1 MNKSYTVDS
10 TCNDM
15 RIDRWTRLKIGKIP
29 QGLIEKYLRSGKIK
43 INKKKIKSSTKVKTN
58 DIVNFFNLDFKE
70 TIVQKKIKF
79 KPSKEIIKSNEDQII
94 DNNENFVVLNK
105 SSGISVQGGTK
116 SKKNLVDI
124 FAKSEIF
131 QGTKPYSVHRL
142 DKDTSGVFI
151 MAKTRE
157 SAQLLTSLFRLRKVH
172 KTYLAICHGE
182 LNIDAG
188 EWNDDLIRYDG
199 DKKII
204 EKAAEAARA
213 RIAAKKARELVRK
226 KSGLGSTTLPGKLAD
241 CSNKDPLQCELFL
254 VEGDSAGGTAK
265 QGRDRRTQAILPL
278 RGKVINSEKARE
290 DKLLAN
296 NEIQSIIT
304 ALGCGFGEDEDDP
317 SSFNPEKLRYHK
329 IVIMTDADVDGSHIR
344 TLLLT
349 FFWRKMKSLVQG
361 GFLYMAMPPLYKMK
375 QGKKERYAYTDEER
389 DQVLQRMESENKA
402 KIDIQRYK
410 GLGEM
415 NAEQRWDTT
424 MNAETR
430 TLMQVTVDHIMEEET
445 NIRFRELMG
454 TEVEHRR
461 SFITE
466 RAKFATNIDI

>member
-1 MNKSYTVDS
+1 MKKSYTVDS

-15 RIDRWTRLKIGKIP
+15 RIDRWTRLKIGNIP

-79 KPSKEIIKSNEDQII
+79 EPSKEIIKSNEDQII

-182 LNIDAG
+182 LNTDAG

-204 EKAAEAARA
+204 EKAKTIFKVLDKNSEASLV
-213 RIAAKKARELVRK
+213 ELKPITGRK
-226 KSGLGSTTLPGKLAD
+226 HQLRKQLYALGQPIFGDIKYKLSNSSRGLNKNLMLHSYQIKFIIDDVKHTYTALLPDYFRKLLKTKRLRFSGLK
-241 CSNKDPLQCELFL
+241 
-254 VEGDSAGGTAK
+254 
-265 QGRDRRTQAILPL
+265 
-278 RGKVINSEKARE
+278 
-290 DKLLAN
+290 
-296 NEIQSIIT
+296 
-304 ALGCGFGEDEDDP
+304 
-317 SSFNPEKLRYHK
+317 
-329 IVIMTDADVDGSHIR
+329 
-344 TLLLT
+344 
-349 FFWRKMKSLVQG
+349 
-361 GFLYMAMPPLYKMK
+361 
-375 QGKKERYAYTDEER
+375 
-389 DQVLQRMESENKA
+389 
-402 KIDIQRYK
+402 
-410 GLGEM
+410 
-415 NAEQRWDTT
+415 
-424 MNAETR
+424 
-430 TLMQVTVDHIMEEET
+430 
-445 NIRFRELMG
+445 
-454 TEVEHRR
+454 
-461 SFITE
+461 
-466 RAKFATNIDI
+466 

>member
-1 MNKSYTVDS
+1 MKKSYTVDS

-58 DIVNFFNLDFKE
+58 DIVSFFNLDFKE

-79 KPSKEIIKSNEDQII
+79 EPTKEIIKSNEDQII
-94 DNNENFVVLNK
+94 DNNKNFVVLNK

-182 LNIDAG
+182 LNADAG

-204 EKAAEAARA
+204 EKAKTIFKVLDKNSEASLV
-213 RIAAKKARELVRK
+213 ELKPITGRK
-226 KSGLGSTTLPGKLAD
+226 HQLRKQLYALGQPIFGDIKYKLSNSSRGLNKNLMLHSYQIKFIIDDIKHTYTALLPDYFRKLLKTKRLRFSGLK
-241 CSNKDPLQCELFL
+241 
-254 VEGDSAGGTAK
+254 
-265 QGRDRRTQAILPL
+265 
-278 RGKVINSEKARE
+278 
-290 DKLLAN
+290 
-296 NEIQSIIT
+296 
-304 ALGCGFGEDEDDP
+304 
-317 SSFNPEKLRYHK
+317 
-329 IVIMTDADVDGSHIR
+329 
-344 TLLLT
+344 
-349 FFWRKMKSLVQG
+349 
-361 GFLYMAMPPLYKMK
+361 
-375 QGKKERYAYTDEER
+375 
-389 DQVLQRMESENKA
+389 
-402 KIDIQRYK
+402 
-410 GLGEM
+410 
-415 NAEQRWDTT
+415 
-424 MNAETR
+424 
-430 TLMQVTVDHIMEEET
+430 
-445 NIRFRELMG
+445 
-454 TEVEHRR
+454 
-461 SFITE
+461 
-466 RAKFATNIDI
+466 